1 MNYSY
6 ESGDMIVVDNNT
18 QVWLVCRR
26 IDEHTYLVQ
35 NRQGNRIRLHT
46 KLNAS
51 RIALPAER
59 EAGMKIESVPQL
71 KNS

>member
-1 MNYSY
+1 MNHSY
-6 ESGDMIVVDNNT
+6 ESGDMIVVDNNS

-46 KLNAS
+46 DRNQS
-51 RIALPAER
+51 RIALPTER
-59 EAGMKIESVPQL
+59 DAGRKIESVPQ
-71 KNS
+71 